1 MRPGGK
7 TPVPLPGVLRLQRH
21 PGRFAV
27 PAHFLCRILGRAIR
41 CSRKGFFFILF
52 SVLSEHKTD
61 SCGRCLRLMR
71 EMRFIVRKTGQGLC
85 MLKGFSMRKENA
97 PPSPCHLQREECSRQ
112 SRCGADRV
120 PAGIRR
126 HSRRNQKGEACDYVF
141 HIVLC
146 NK

>member
-1 MRPGGK
+1 
-7 TPVPLPGVLRLQRH
+7 
-21 PGRFAV
+21 
-27 PAHFLCRILGRAIR
+27 
-41 CSRKGFFFILF
+41 
-52 SVLSEHKTD
+52 
-61 SCGRCLRLMR
+61 
-71 EMRFIVRKTGQGLC
+71 

-120 PAGIRR
+120 PAGIRC

-146 NK
+146 NKHKIGFDGHVAEILTMRG